1 MPLESF
7 HPVVRQW
14 FNQNFNDPSEIQS
27 LAWPEILNRSNV
39 LLSAPTGSGKT
50 LAAFMAVLNDLF
62 ERRLDGTLEDR
73 TQVVYV
79 SPLKALSNDIHRN
92 LQVPLKGIKA
102 LLEQNG
108 YPNADVRAMVRTGDT
123 PGSERAKMVRTPP
136 HILVTTPE
144 SLYLLLTSNGGR
156 EMLSSAGTLIVDE
169 IHAVAGNKRG
179 AHLSISMER
188 LARLSRNPVHR
199 IGISATQKPIERMAH
214 FLTGTAEPCKI
225 LNIGHRRELELDIE
239 LPESPLTAVMANE
252 VWEEIH
258 QSLERTITEHQTTLI
273 FVPTRSMAERLSHH
287 LSDRLGP
294 EVVSAHHGSMSREKR
309 LDAETRLKA
318 GALSALVATGS
329 LELGIDVGS
338 IDLVVQIGSPKA
350 IATLLQRVGRSGH
363 TLEGT
368 PSGKLYPL
376 TKDELVEAVALLD
389 SVRRG
394 ELDKLPFPEKPL
406 DVLAQQIVAEVAS
419 EDSTS
424 EALYDLVRK
433 SSIYRNLSI
442 EEFNGVVQ
450 MLVEGFTF
458 RRGTR
463 RSYLHFNPV
472 TRTLRAKKGARLNA
486 IVSGGTIPDQ
496 FDYDVRLEPSGVQI
510 GSVHEDFAVESL
522 PGDIFQLGTASW
534 RILKVE
540 TGKVRV
546 EDADGLPP
554 TMPFWIGEAPGRSAE
569 LSTSVSRVREEVA
582 ARINL
587 DELDDN
593 GSGEW
598 KTDAAAWLTDEVG
611 ASAEAADQVVT
622 YLAATKASLDLVPS
636 QKHIVLERF
645 FDEVGDQ
652 HLVIHSVFGNRLNR
666 AWGLALR
673 KRFCRKFNFELQA
686 AANEESLVL
695 SLGPTH
701 SFPLEE
707 VVGYL
712 NDRTVREV
720 LVQALLD
727 APMFQ
732 ARWRWNACTALAVL
746 RRRGGERV
754 PPQIQRS
761 DAEDLLALIF
771 PDQLACLEN
780 IPGDREVPDHPLV
793 YQTVHDCLNEA
804 MDVDALESLLH
815 RIHTGEIEVSA
826 RDLREPSPMSE
837 GILNARPYAFLDD
850 APLEERRVQAVRT
863 RRRLEP
869 EDARKL
875 GRLEKGAI
883 EAVQAEAWP
892 AVTDADELYDV
903 LVMHGFLTDA
913 EIAESGDGTW
923 RPLLASLVESGQ
935 AVPVDPRDGPKL
947 WIAVERI
954 PQFEVLYGEAVGR
967 CATAV
972 QDSFRAFSS
981 EDPGQVLADVVRG
994 RIELLG
1000 PTTASGIARDM
1011 GLSRKRIDQALHALE
1026 SEGFAIRG
1034 HFSPDLPSNAETEW
1048 CERRLLAR
1056 IHRYTLEKLRRAI
1069 KPISSSDY
1077 VRFLLRWHSLTEGT
1091 RKEGP
1096 EALKEVL
1103 DQLDGFSCPAIAW
1116 ESDVLPSRIKDYDH
1130 LWLDTCCL
1138 SGKTMWGR
1146 YLRTQS
1152 VRAGNTPIRTTPI
1165 TLVNRT
1171 TFAAWPFRPAE
1182 SGAPVLTPSAQTVL
1196 ECLKTGGALF
1206 YHDILARSK
1215 MLRSEIESAIAELVA
1230 AGLLTCD
1237 SFAGLRALLIPEKF
1251 KVRSRRNRGPVFGM
1265 EQAGRWSL
1273 IEPEIEDQADIEQ
1286 CAWILLKR
1294 YGVVFRRVLARENG
1308 IPPWRDLVRV
1318 LRRMEDRGEVRGGR
1332 FVERWGEQ
1340 YALPEAITVIR
1351 SLKRE
1356 KRRGELVSVSACD
1369 PVNLVGVVTPGR
1381 RIPAIPG
1388 NRILFRD
1395 GEPVARYEGKSVH
1408 FEKKLDAEMAWTL
1421 EKSLI
1426 RKHVPPKLR
1435 EYLGKIVLP

>member
-7 HPVVRQW
+7 HPVVQQW

-27 LAWPEILNRSNV
+27 LAWPEILNRRNV

-92 LQVPLKGIKA
+92 LQVPLKGITA

-123 PGSERAKMVRTPP
+123 PGSERAKMIRTPP

-156 EMLSSAGTLIVDE
+156 EMLSDAGTLIVDE

-214 FLTGTAEPCKI
+214 FLTGNAEPCKI

-394 ELDKLPFPEKPL
+394 ELDNLPFPEKPL

-636 QKHIVLERF
+636 QKHIVMERF

-720 LVQALLD
+720 LIQALLD

-793 YQTVHDCLNEA
+793 YQTIHDCLHEA

-837 GILNARPYAFLDD
+837 SILNARPYAFLDD

-869 EDARKL
+869 ADARKL
-875 GRLEKGAI
+875 GKLEQGAI
-883 EAVQAEAWP
+883 DAVKEEAWP

-913 EIAESGDGTW
+913 EITESGDGTW

-954 PQFEVLYGEAVGR
+954 PQFEVLYGETVGR
-967 CATAV
+967 GATAV
-972 QDSFRAFSS
+972 HDSIRTFSS
-981 EDPGQVLADVVRG
+981 EDPEQVLTDVVRG

-1000 PTTASGIARDM
+1000 PTTASGIAGDM
-1011 GLSRKRIDQALHALE
+1011 GLSRQRIDQALLALE

-1069 KPISSSDY
+1069 RPISSSDY

-1152 VRAGNTPIRTTPI
+1152 ARAGNTPIRTTPI

-1182 SGAPVLTPSAQTVL
+1182 SGEPILTPSAQTVL

-1273 IEPEIEDQADIEQ
+1273 IEPDFEDEADIEQ
-1286 CAWILLKR
+1286 CARILLKR

-1340 YALPEAITVIR
+1340 YALPEAITGIR

-1381 RIPAIPG
+1381 RITAIPG

>member
-27 LAWPEILNRSNV
+27 LAWPEILNRRNV

-92 LQVPLKGIKA
+92 LQVPLKGITA

-123 PGSERAKMVRTPP
+123 PGSERAKMIRTPP

-214 FLTGTAEPCKI
+214 FLTGNAEPCKI

-394 ELDKLPFPEKPL
+394 ELDNLPFPEKPL

-793 YQTVHDCLNEA
+793 YQTIHDCLHEA
-804 MDVDALESLLH
+804 MDVDALERLLQ

-837 GILNARPYAFLDD
+837 SILNARPYAFLDD

-869 EDARKL
+869 ADARKL
-875 GRLEKGAI
+875 GKLEQGAI
-883 EAVQAEAWP
+883 DAVKEEAWP

-913 EIAESGDGTW
+913 EITESGDGTW

-935 AVPVDPRDGPKL
+935 TVPVDSRDGPKL

-972 QDSFRAFSS
+972 HDSIRTFSS
-981 EDPGQVLADVVRG
+981 EDPEQVLTDVVMG

-1000 PTTASGIARDM
+1000 PTTASGIARRYGPFQTSGSTRLFSHWNPRD
-1011 GLSRKRIDQALHALE
+1011 SRSGATSHLTCLPTPKRNGASAACWRVSTDTRSKSSGGQSNPFPPRTTCGFCSVGTASPRAPEKKAPKRLRKFWISSTDFPVQPSRGRATSCLRASRTTTIYGWIPVVYRGKPCGAVISGHKAPGRETPPSAPRRSPWSIEPPSRPGRSALR
-1026 SEGFAIRG
+1026 S
-1034 HFSPDLPSNAETEW
+1034 
-1048 CERRLLAR
+1048 LAR
-1056 IHRYTLEKLRRAI
+1056 
-1069 KPISSSDY
+1069 
-1077 VRFLLRWHSLTEGT
+1077 
-1091 RKEGP
+1091 
-1096 EALKEVL
+1096 
-1103 DQLDGFSCPAIAW
+1103 
-1116 ESDVLPSRIKDYDH
+1116 
-1130 LWLDTCCL
+1130 
-1138 SGKTMWGR
+1138 
-1146 YLRTQS
+1146 
-1152 VRAGNTPIRTTPI
+1152 
-1165 TLVNRT
+1165 
-1171 TFAAWPFRPAE
+1171 
-1182 SGAPVLTPSAQTVL
+1182 
-1196 ECLKTGGALF
+1196 
-1206 YHDILARSK
+1206 RS
-1215 MLRSEIESAIAELVA
+1215 
-1230 AGLLTCD
+1230 
-1237 SFAGLRALLIPEKF
+1237 
-1251 KVRSRRNRGPVFGM
+1251 
-1265 EQAGRWSL
+1265 
-1273 IEPEIEDQADIEQ
+1273 
-1286 CAWILLKR
+1286 
-1294 YGVVFRRVLARENG
+1294 
-1308 IPPWRDLVRV
+1308 
-1318 LRRMEDRGEVRGGR
+1318 
-1332 FVERWGEQ
+1332 
-1340 YALPEAITVIR
+1340 
-1351 SLKRE
+1351 
-1356 KRRGELVSVSACD
+1356 
-1369 PVNLVGVVTPGR
+1369 
-1381 RIPAIPG
+1381 
-1388 NRILFRD
+1388 
-1395 GEPVARYEGKSVH
+1395 
-1408 FEKKLDAEMAWTL
+1408 
-1421 EKSLI
+1421 
-1426 RKHVPPKLR
+1426 
-1435 EYLGKIVLP
+1435 

>member
-7 HPVVRQW
+7 HPVVQQW

-27 LAWPEILNRSNV
+27 LAWPEILNRRNV

-108 YPNADVRAMVRTGDT
+108 YPDADVRAMVRTGDT

-156 EMLSSAGTLIVDE
+156 EMLSDAGTLIVDE

-188 LARLSRNPVHR
+188 LARLSRNPLHR

-214 FLTGTAEPCKI
+214 FLTGGAEPCEI

-394 ELDKLPFPEKPL
+394 ELDNLPFPEKPL

-793 YQTVHDCLNEA
+793 YQTVHDCLHEA
-804 MDVDALESLLH
+804 MDVDALESLLQ

-837 GILNARPYAFLDD
+837 SILNARPYAFLDD

-869 EDARKL
+869 ADARKL
-875 GRLEKGAI
+875 GKLEQGAI
-883 EAVQAEAWP
+883 DAVKEEAWP

-913 EIAESGDGTW
+913 EITESGDGTW

-935 AVPVDPRDGPKL
+935 TVPVDPRDGPKL

-972 QDSFRAFSS
+972 LDSFRAFSS
-981 EDPGQVLADVVRG
+981 EDPGQVLTDVVRG

-1011 GLSRKRIDQALHALE
+1011 GLSRPRIDQALHALE

-1273 IEPEIEDQADIEQ
+1273 IEPDFEDQADIEQ
-1286 CAWILLKR
+1286 CARILLKR